1 MSRNHL
7 KLSFIGNLGRDP
19 EMRYT
24 PDGKPVTS
32 FSVAV
37 NNQFASAV
45 GETVKE
51 TVWIKASAWGKL
63 AEVTNQYLKKGSKV
77 YVEGRIKPL
86 RLWDGQDGEKHA
98 DIEVTIAE
106 IEFLSAAQGTP
117 EGPQGADGDDSDIP
131 F

>member
-32 FSVAV
+32 FSVAI
-37 NNQFASAV
+37 NNQYASAA

-77 YVEGRIKPL
+77 FVEGRIKPL

-106 IEFLSAAQGTP
+106 IEFLSAAQGAP
-117 EGPQGADGDDSDIP
+117 EGPQGAEAEDADLP